1 MNFDSEDF
9 SQSKTFSILEK
20 QGGSGKIILDAISLS
35 LFGKTFFEEG
45 KTSEI
50 SFFSDKTSP
59 ATAELSFTCSGV
71 NYKVSWKAVPS
82 AGGYSIYRELRN
94 ENNEIVDD
102 NLQTVSD
109 SVSSLLELTP
119 EAFNKLVFLDLK
131 NFSPLLGGDRVARE
145 NALSKVFGQFGL
157 NNLPV
162 LAKEIAKQK
171 RIAADVSRRMLNAF
185 EILPPEKENQLT
197 SQLANLKQSIMV
209 LKSSINDNTQ
219 AISWLQK
226 LDSLREELQRLLKE
240 ESLLKADI
248 ARFDIKKPVLEKA
261 VRAENLTSEFIAVKN
276 LRELVSKQKKA
287 YEEVKTKVSH
297 CSERVKNAR
306 QNFQEKE
313 KLLRNAEAIY
323 NSKHAIA
330 QKAWELGQQG
340 AQYQSLAEK
349 GRTLLT
355 DETEKLKN
363 ALSALASF
371 KESLALEKDKQQ
383 QLIKKISDCGG
394 DEKLKS
400 ELFDYQNKIEVFDS
414 YSLEKE
420 EVAKAQKSYQRELE
434 KARLDMQEN
443 ESLLASLKKEE
454 LVLQGDIAAKNR
466 HISKGLGNLTED
478 TLIQDLQ
485 VYDKKLEGL
494 NSLEILNEE
503 LIDHFE
509 KLNAE
514 KETLNK
520 NTYESKV
527 ASVILN
533 GSIQTYKDKQA
544 IVADSETILLFQQ
557 KVKILEPQRKEL
569 ENGKP
574 CPLCGAIHHPSRQI
588 RYFI

>member
-1 MNFDSEDF
+1 M
-9 SQSKTFSILEK
+9 
-20 QGGSGKIILDAISLS
+20 
-35 LFGKTFFEEG
+35 
-45 KTSEI
+45 
-50 SFFSDKTSP
+50 
-59 ATAELSFTCSGV
+59 
-71 NYKVSWKAVPS
+71 PS

-371 KESLALEKDKQQ
+371 KESLALEKNKQQ

-569 ENGKP
+569 ENGETVP
-574 CPLCGAIHHPSRQI
+574 ALWSDSSSVCIFHPIS
-588 RYFI
+588 F

>member
-371 KESLALEKDKQQ
+371 KESLALEKNKQQ

-400 ELFDYQNKIEVFDS
+400 ELFDYQNKIEVFD
-414 YSLEKE
+414 
-420 EVAKAQKSYQRELE
+420 
-434 KARLDMQEN
+434 
-443 ESLLASLKKEE
+443 
-454 LVLQGDIAAKNR
+454 
-466 HISKGLGNLTED
+466 
-478 TLIQDLQ
+478 
-485 VYDKKLEGL
+485 
-494 NSLEILNEE
+494 
-503 LIDHFE
+503 
-509 KLNAE
+509 
-514 KETLNK
+514 
-520 NTYESKV
+520 
-527 ASVILN
+527 
-533 GSIQTYKDKQA
+533 
-544 IVADSETILLFQQ
+544 
-557 KVKILEPQRKEL
+557 
-569 ENGKP
+569 
-574 CPLCGAIHHPSRQI
+574 
-588 RYFI
+588 